1 MAKLQ
6 ITMEDALKKE
16 AERIIEELEL
26 TPKTVVT
33 AFYEQIVEQGR
44 IPFDLALSER
54 QKRTRNIQRLAQDSP
69 VRELNTDEKIAA
81 WLNEE

>member
-6 ITMEDALKKE
+6 ITMDDALKKE
-16 AERIIEELEL
+16 AERIIEELGM
-26 TPKTVVT
+26 TPKTAVT
-33 AFYEQIVEQGR
+33 AFYEQIVEQKR

-54 QKRTRNIQRLAQDSP
+54 QMKTRIIQRLAQDSL
-69 VRELNTDEKIAA
+69 VRELNTDEKIEA

>member
-6 ITMEDALKKE
+6 ITMDDALKKE
-16 AERIIEELEL
+16 AERIIEKLGM
-26 TPKTVVT
+26 TPKTAVT
-33 AFYEQIVEQGR
+33 AFYEQIVEQKR

-54 QKRTRNIQRLAQDSP
+54 QMKTRIIQRLAQDSL
-69 VRELNTDEKIAA
+69 VRELNTDEKIEA